1 MEESGKLTG
10 GCLCG
15 AVRFAATPVKAEM
28 DVCHCGMCRRWSG
41 GTFMAV
47 ACGTGFGVV
56 DDSELGLY
64 RSSKWAERRFCRR
77 CGSSLFWRGVADGHV
92 AVSMQAFDDAS
103 RFSFVEEIFID
114 EKPSTYSFANE
125 TRKMTGAE
133 IMAAYAAKRE
143 AGHG

>member
-1 MEESGKLTG
+1 
-10 GCLCG
+10 
-15 AVRFAATPVKAEM
+15 
-28 DVCHCGMCRRWSG
+28 
-41 GTFMAV
+41 MAV

-56 DDSELGLY
+56 DILRNLASIAHRNGPNVGFAAD
-64 RSSKWAERRFCRR
+64 AVQ
-77 CGSSLFWRGVADGHV
+77 SLFWRGVADGHV

-133 IMAAYAAKRE
+133 IMAAYAANHGE